1 MAQWGL
7 YESQCAQFI
16 LEALSTDRELKL
28 LKRKMEEAGCPIGSR
43 FFSVEAC
50 KGKAIGG
57 GFMPGLGVIVCHDQL
72 STYSEVRN
80 ALVHE
85 LIHAYDHCRV
95 RDLDFGNCKHL
106 ACTEVRAANLS
117 GDCKW
122 YQEFL
127 RGNATLYNRAQ
138 HRKCAMRRAQLSV
151 SMSAHCKYRAQE
163 CVEEVFEECMQDTQP
178 FGYVP

>member
-7 YESQCAQFI
+7 YQSQCARYI
-16 LEALSTDRELKL
+16 VWALANDRELL
-28 LKRKMEEAGCPIGSR
+28 TLKQKMEEAGCPVGSR
-43 FFSVEAC
+43 FFNVEAC

-57 GFMPGLGVIVCHDQL
+57 GFIPGFGIIVCYDQL
-72 STYSEVRN
+72 STYTEVRN

-95 RDLDFGNCKHL
+95 RDMDLRNCKHH
-106 ACTEVRAANLS
+106 ACSEVRAANLS

-127 RGNATLYNRAQ
+127 RGNATLGNGGQ
-138 HRKCAMRRAQLSV
+138 HRKCALRRAQI
-151 SMSAHCKYRAQE
+151 SMAMNEHCKYRAEE
-163 CVEEVFEECMQDTQP
+163 CVEEVFEECMNDTTP